1 MWLSLFCRGRPS
13 SLVIT
18 LGNVAMISLASALR
32 RTPTARCT
40 LMLSLLVGCVL
51 LTLALPLFLRSAI
64 AAESKSRATLRGLSG
79 VEIIIEDLGEEAT
92 RVGLSK
98 SQLQTDVE
106 DKLRQAGIPVLTR
119 KEALEQPGRPGL
131 YVRLQLIPVQAL
143 EVYLLSIEVAV
154 VQQVMLA
161 RNSTIR
167 TVVPTW
173 RTVSIGAVGS
183 TNVAE
188 IQEAVGQHVNHFI
201 NAYLAVNAKVKKTT
215 K

>member
-1 MWLSLFCRGRPS
+1 M
-13 SLVIT
+13 
-18 LGNVAMISLASALR
+18 MSLASALR
-32 RTPTARCT
+32 RTPTARFI
-40 LMLSLLVGCVL
+40 LVLSLLLACTL
-51 LTLALPLFLRSAI
+51 PTLALPLFLRPAT

-106 DKLRQAGIPVLTR
+106 DKLRQAGIPVFTR

-143 EVYLLSIEVAV
+143 EVHLLSIEVAV
-154 VQQVMLA
+154 VQQVALA

-173 RTVSIGAVGS
+173 RTASIGAVGS
-183 TNVAE
+183 INVAQV
-188 IQEAVGQHVNHFI
+188 QEAVGQHVTHFI
-201 NAYLAVNAKVKKTT
+201 SAYLAVNPRVEKTT
-215 K
+215 E